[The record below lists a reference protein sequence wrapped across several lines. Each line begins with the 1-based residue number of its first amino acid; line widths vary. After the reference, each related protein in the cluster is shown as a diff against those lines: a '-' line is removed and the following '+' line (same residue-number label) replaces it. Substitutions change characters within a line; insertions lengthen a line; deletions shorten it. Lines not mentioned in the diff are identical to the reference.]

1 MTKER
6 DMMMETYAEKVEQL
20 RSNLLSLVSKE
31 CIVAF
36 SGGVD
41 SALLLKMTCESAAQT
56 GKEVYAVTMQ
66 TSLHPVGEIKHAKAV
81 AEEIGAKHIVIAVDE
96 LAEAGITYNPV
107 DRCYRCKKYLYTRI
121 CEKAKELHAPHI
133 LEGTNADDLQMY
145 RPGVQAVRELGIHS
159 PLMAAGLTKED
170 VRRLSAAY
178 GLSVSERPA
187 MPCLATRFPY
197 GVRLTY
203 EDMKRVEEGESYLRS
218 LGFYNLRLRAHGNL
232 ARVEVD
238 EESMECLLKYK
249 REIISF
255 LKELKYD
262 YITLDL
268 EGFRSGS
275 MDIHMKKESLNMN
288 GKI

>member
-1 MTKER
+1 
-6 DMMMETYAEKVEQL
+6 MMVTYAEKIEQL
-20 RSNLLSLVSKE
+20 KSNLLHLVSKR

-41 SALLLKMTCESAAQT
+41 SALLLKMTCESAAQS

-96 LAEAGITYNPV
+96 LAEAGIAYNPE
-107 DRCYRCKKYLYTRI
+107 DRCYRCKKYLLTRI
-121 CEKAKELHAPHI
+121 QEKSAELLAPHI

-145 RPGVQAVRELGIHS
+145 RPGLQAVQELGIHS
-159 PLMAAGLTKED
+159 PLMRAGLTKED
-170 VRRLSAAY
+170 VRRLAAEY

-218 LGFYNLRLRAHGNL
+218 LGFYNVRLRVHENI
-232 ARVEVD
+232 ARIEVD
-238 EESMECLLKYK
+238 EESIESLLVCKK
-249 REIISF
+249 EIISF
-255 LKELKYD
+255 LKQLKYD

-275 MDIHMKKESLNMN
+275 MDIHIKKESVSSQQSYSHHR
-288 GKI
+288 